1 MVVACRVR
9 GNSKALVCLHR
20 GFFVFVVASL
30 LGIVSIGHIM
40 EYLPIKT
47 RILRPPKDNLLAVFR
62 ESLPTLL
69 EEDVVLIS
77 SKVVA
82 IREGTTVPVGTDK
95 TALIRRVADLIVPRP
110 LTGHLH
116 SLWLTTLSL
125 VQPELMRVTATGTTF
140 YFSSNIIPGQNFL
153 RIDVLI
159 T

>member
-95 TALIRRVADLIVPRP
+95 TALIRRVADLIVPRLYWSSP
-110 LTGHLH
+110 LTVSHHAFLGAAGID
-116 SLWLTTLSL
+116 
-125 VQPELMRVTATGTTF
+125 E
-140 YFSSNIIPGQNFL
+140 SNGNGYYILF
-153 RIDVLI
+153 
-159 T
+159 